1 MELLIENWYVLLV
14 AFAVICSLVYA
25 IYVFIKRPSTEQ
37 INSVKEQLLYAVT
50 KAEKELGSGTGKVKL
65 RYVYDMFLNRFPA
78 LALVISFEAFSL
90 LVDEALNE
98 FKDILEKNN
107 SVKEYVENKEV

>member
-1 MELLIENWYVLLV
+1 
-14 AFAVICSLVYA
+14 
-25 IYVFIKRPSTEQ
+25 
-37 INSVKEQLLYAVT
+37 
-50 KAEKELGSGTGKVKL
+50 
-65 RYVYDMFLNRFPA
+65 MFLNRFPA